1 MAAQEILE
9 ACDDVVATAGV
20 GGSGGG
26 ESNLANPALGK
37 SNSYHNKIWKL
48 YRYVEFQVNQPL
60 KVLEG

>member
-9 ACDDVVATAGV
+9 AGDDVVATAGV

-37 SNSYHNKIWKL
+37 SNSYHNKI
-48 YRYVEFQVNQPL
+48 
-60 KVLEG
+60 